1 MGNTRSELIAKGAK
15 NGYNYLRSLINR
27 SVMDTRQFF
36 RLGSGGRKQAL
47 KVVEDAERA
56 FATKKAEIDA
66 VTKTLKDRGL
76 DLSTSQNLKNLR
88 QEYRQLNLN
97 RLDAN
102 KKLNDILRSQA
113 RVKPLRFAGLAG
125 LGYTGYQVGSLL
137 LSDRN
142 FPDFSMLTIPRFS
155 DNSDSSETLTQN
167 PMDNQ
172 GLIFQEDTTTPTVST
187 TPTTSKS
194 SRNTQVDLSDL
205 FSNDSSEPTSDQ
217 LKLLQ
222 SLLGVTPTG
231 KWDINTQNALKSQ
244 GSKYSDDGGY
254 FTYYG

>member
-1 MGNTRSELIAKGAK
+1 MGNTRSELIAKGTK
-15 NGYNYLRSLINR
+15 NGYNYLRSLVNR

-102 KKLNDILRSQA
+102 KKLNDILRS
-113 RVKPLRFAGLAG
+113 
-125 LGYTGYQVGSLL
+125 
-137 LSDRN
+137 
-142 FPDFSMLTIPRFS
+142 
-155 DNSDSSETLTQN
+155 
-167 PMDNQ
+167 
-172 GLIFQEDTTTPTVST
+172 
-187 TPTTSKS
+187 
-194 SRNTQVDLSDL
+194 
-205 FSNDSSEPTSDQ
+205 
-217 LKLLQ
+217 
-222 SLLGVTPTG
+222 
-231 KWDINTQNALKSQ
+231 
-244 GSKYSDDGGY
+244 
-254 FTYYG
+254 